1 MLTQTVDFADRTR
14 NRHNYYPW
22 PILRE
27 GPPDD
32 GGLTFVS
39 APFDQPM
46 DMVGPFTGDLK
57 IRINK
62 RDVDLT
68 VTLYEWQKDG
78 KVMQLSYYVGRASYA
93 ADMTTRHLLTPG
105 QWTHVPLQR
114 TRMTGRRLAEGSRL
128 LVVVDVLKDAE
139 HQVNH
144 GTGKDVSDESVADAG
159 EPLRIEWSAE
169 SMLRVPLRAAVAE

>member
-1 MLTQTVDFADRTR
+1 
-14 NRHNYYPW
+14 
-22 PILRE
+22 
-27 GPPDD
+27 
-32 GGLTFVS
+32 
-39 APFDQPM
+39 M